1 LTLIETIVMIVLM
14 FISAEVWFRYRMLS
28 VKDRFFKEFNKVV
41 SSVEDY
47 DWQVRN
53 DIITELLQ
61 DEVLVVGDDGVL
73 IGYNNNVSQMLNEK
87 SM

>member
-1 LTLIETIVMIVLM
+1 MIVLM
-14 FISAEVWFRYRMLS
+14 VISAEVWFRYRMLS

>member
-1 LTLIETIVMIVLM
+1 MTLIETIVMIVLM